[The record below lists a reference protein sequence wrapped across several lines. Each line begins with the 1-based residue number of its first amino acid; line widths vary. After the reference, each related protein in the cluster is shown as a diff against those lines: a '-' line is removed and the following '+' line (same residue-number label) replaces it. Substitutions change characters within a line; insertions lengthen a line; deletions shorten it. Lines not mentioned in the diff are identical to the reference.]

1 MGNVMKEII
10 VVGSGFS
17 GSIIARKL
25 AEEENYKV
33 RIIEQRPHIAGN
45 MYDYVNEYGV
55 MVHKYGPHLIN
66 TNMVHVI
73 EFLEK
78 YTELIPFAVKLL
90 SLIDGRY
97 VQLPFNYLTMQQL
110 VGYKQAS
117 VLLEKMRK
125 EFANRSTVS
134 IFELINHHDSDIKN
148 YRTLLYE
155 KAYKTYTAK
164 QWDLDPEQLDKSVL
178 DRVKMR
184 LNYEERY
191 LNADFQFVPK
201 DGYTALFENLL
212 SHPNIQIELNTD
224 ALEHIRFNEENKKVL
239 YDGQEIEMLI
249 FTGAIDELFG
259 LEYGALP
266 YRSLEFEYESQKTDS
281 ILPTDILSCP
291 SPEVPYTRIT
301 EYNKING
308 QPKGEYATIAKEYS
322 MPYDKNADRG
332 NLPYYPVVAKE
343 NLELFQRY
351 TDKADQYSNLFLCGR
366 LADYKYYNM
375 DWIIN
380 HTLRKYEALKE
391 KLRIS
396 SDLA

>member
-1 MGNVMKEII
+1 MKEAI

-17 GSIIARKL
+17 GSILARKL
-25 AEEENYKV
+25 AEADYKV

-73 EFLEK
+73 EFLGK

-90 SLIDGRY
+90 SLIDGKY

-117 VLLEKMRK
+117 YLLNKMRT
-125 EFANRSTVS
+125 EFKGRSTVS
-134 IFELINHHDSDIKN
+134 IFELIRHKDEDIKE
-148 YRTLLYE
+148 YGTLLYE

-164 QWDLDPEQLDKSVL
+164 QWSLDPEQLDKSVL

-191 LNADFQFVPK
+191 LDADFQFIPK
-201 DGYTALFENLL
+201 YGYTALFENLL
-212 SHPNIQIELNTD
+212 RHPNIKVELNID
-224 ALEHIRFNEENKKVL
+224 ALEYISFDEENKKVL
-239 YDGQEIEMLI
+239 YEGNSVEKLV
-249 FTGAIDELFG
+249 FTGAIDELFN

-266 YRSLEFEYESQKTDS
+266 YRSLEFEYESQKADS

-291 SPEVPYTRIT
+291 SPDVPYTRIT

-343 NLELFQRY
+343 NLELFQ
-351 TDKADQYSNLFLCGR
+351 
-366 LADYKYYNM
+366 
-375 DWIIN
+375 
-380 HTLRKYEALKE
+380 
-391 KLRIS
+391 KLRIK
-396 SDLA
+396 LVNTAIYFCVGG

>member
-1 MGNVMKEII
+1 MKKAI

-17 GSIIARKL
+17 GSILARKL
-25 AEEENYKV
+25 AEADYKV
-33 RIIEQRPHIAGN
+33 RVIEQRSHIAGN

-66 TNMVHVI
+66 TNMIHVI
-73 EFLEK
+73 TFLER
-78 YTELIPFAVKLL
+78 YTELIPFAVRLL
-90 SLIDGRY
+90 SLIDGKY
-97 VQLPFNYLTMQQL
+97 VQLPFNYMTMQQL
-110 VGYKQAS
+110 VGYAKAAK
-117 VLLEKMRK
+117 LLEIMRK
-125 EFANRSTVS
+125 EFRGRETVS
-134 IFELINHHDSDIKN
+134 IFELIQHANADIQAYGN
-148 YRTLLYE
+148 LLYE

-164 QWDLDPEQLDKSVL
+164 QWNLDPRQLDKSVL

-201 DGYTALFENLL
+201 DGYTPIFERMLNH
-212 SHPNIQIELNTD
+212 SNIQIELNTD
-224 ALEHIRFNEENKKVL
+224 ATERIRFDESAQKVL
-239 YDGQEIEMLI
+239 YEGEAIEVLV

-281 ILPTDILSCP
+281 ILPADIVSCP
-291 SPEVPYTRIT
+291 SPEVPYIRIT

-308 QPKGEYATIAKEYS
+308 QPKGEYATIAREYS
-322 MPYDKNADRG
+322 MPYNKNAERG
-332 NLPYYPVVAKE
+332 NLAYYPVVNE
-343 NLELFQRY
+343 DNLKLFHKYEQ
-351 TDKADQYSNLFLCGR
+351 KAERYSNLFLCGR

-380 HTLRKYEALKE
+380 HTLKKWEILRE
-391 KLRIS
+391 KLEIPS
-396 SDLA
+396 GLA

>member
-1 MGNVMKEII
+1 MREIV

-25 AEEENYKV
+25 AEEENYNV
-33 RIIEQRPHIAGN
+33 RVIEQRPHIAGN

-110 VGYKQAS
+110 VGYKRAS
-117 VLLEKMRK
+117 YLLDKMRK
-125 EFANRSTVS
+125 EFRGRTAVS
-134 IFELINHHDSDIKN
+134 IFELINHEEEDIKG
-148 YRTLLYE
+148 YGTLLYE

-191 LNADFQFVPK
+191 LDADFQFIPK
-201 DGYTALFENLL
+201 YGYTALFENLL
-212 SHPNIQIELNTD
+212 NHPNIHVELNTD
-224 ALEHIRFNEENKKVL
+224 ALDYISFDKTAKKTLYNNEKV
-239 YDGQEIEMLI
+239 DMLV

-291 SPEVPYTRIT
+291 SPDVPYTRIT

-322 MPYDKNADRG
+322 MPYDRSAEKG
-332 NLPYYPVVAKE
+332 NLPYYPVVTKE
-343 NLELFQRY
+343 NLELFQKY
-351 TDKADQYSNLFLCGR
+351 VDKADPYSNLFLCGR

-380 HTLRKYEALKE
+380 HTLRKYEILKE
-391 KLRIS
+391 KLG
-396 SDLA
+396 LKETL

>member
-1 MGNVMKEII
+1 MKEII

-17 GSIIARKL
+17 GSILARKL
-25 AEEENYKV
+25 AEENYRVKV
-33 RIIEQRPHIAGN
+33 IEQRPHIGGN

-55 MVHKYGPHLIN
+55 LVHKYGPHLIN

-73 EFLEK
+73 EFLET
-78 YTELIPFAVKLL
+78 YTELIPFAVNLL
-90 SLIDGRY
+90 SLIDGKY
-97 VQLPFNYLTMQQL
+97 VQLPFNYMTMQQL
-110 VGYKQAS
+110 VGYKKAS
-117 VLLEKMRK
+117 KLLDLMRK
-125 EFANRSTVS
+125 EFRGRETVS
-134 IFELINHHDSDIKN
+134 IFDLIEHPNDDIREYGN
-148 YRTLLYE
+148 LLYE

-164 QWDLDPEQLDKSVL
+164 QWNLDPDQLDQSVL

-191 LNADFQFVPK
+191 LNADFQFIPK
-201 DGYTALFENLL
+201 NGYTPIFENMLN
-212 SHPNIQIELNTD
+212 HKNIEVFLNTD
-224 ALEHIRFNEENKKVL
+224 ALDYISFDDQNKKVL
-239 YDGQEIEMLI
+239 YDGKQVEILV

-281 ILPTDILSCP
+281 ILPTHIVSCP

-308 QPKGEYATIAKEYS
+308 QVKGEYATIAKEYS
-322 MPYDKNADRG
+322 MPYDKTAPRG
-332 NLPYYPVVAKE
+332 NLPYYPVVNKE
-343 NLELFQRY
+343 NLDLFHKY
-351 TDKADQYSNLFLCGR
+351 VAKAAEYSNLFLCGR

-380 HTLRKYEALKE
+380 HTLRKYETLKE
-391 KLRIS
+391 KLGIKKEN
-396 SDLA
+396 DK